1 MGIRMI
7 NKTLLLTAGPTYEP
21 IDPVRF
27 IGNRSSGKQGI
38 AVAKVFAEEGFK
50 VYLVVG
56 PVNEYLLKDLPDSVE
71 VIRVQ
76 TAREMLEAS
85 LQHINV
91 DIAIHT
97 AAVSDYRPETIF
109 DHKIKKGS
117 GITLNDVKFV
127 ENPDILATFSKH
139 PNRPKLVIGF
149 AAETNNL
156 IENAKAKLD
165 KKGCDYIIANDVSN
179 GKGFGKDVN
188 KLYIVSKN
196 NIVETEETDKYL
208 TVKKLLEVLKNDKVF
223 QSINNS

>member
-1 MGIRMI
+1 MI

-85 LQHINV
+85 LQHIDV

>member
-1 MGIRMI
+1 MI

-139 PNRPKLVIGF
+139 PNRPKLVIYF
-149 AAETNNL
+149 ATETNNL
-156 IENAKAKLD
+156 I
-165 KKGCDYIIANDVSN
+165 
-179 GKGFGKDVN
+179 
-188 KLYIVSKN
+188 
-196 NIVETEETDKYL
+196 
-208 TVKKLLEVLKNDKVF
+208 
-223 QSINNS
+223 

>member
-1 MGIRMI
+1 MF

-71 VIRVQ
+71 VIKVQ

-85 LQHINV
+85 LQHIDV

-109 DHKIKKGS
+109 NHKIKKGS
-117 GITLNDVKFV
+117 GITLNDIKFV

-179 GKGFGKDVN
+179 GKAFGKDVN

-208 TVKKLLEVLKNDKVF
+208 TVKKLLEVLKNDKIF

>member
-1 MGIRMI
+1 MI